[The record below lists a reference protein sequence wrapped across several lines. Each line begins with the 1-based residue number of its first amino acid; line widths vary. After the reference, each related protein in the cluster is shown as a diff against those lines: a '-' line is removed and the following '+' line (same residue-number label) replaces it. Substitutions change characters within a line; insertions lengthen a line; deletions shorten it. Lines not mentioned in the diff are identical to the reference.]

1 MVEYLC
7 QGEEEA
13 KLNQERIGNE
23 RENRFM
29 KRENRFMKNHISR
42 NKNRM
47 SFKIIEFIALN
58 SKGLTFVALGSN

>member
-23 RENRFM
+23 
-29 KRENRFMKNHISR
+29 RENRFMKNHISR